1 MNSLARRF
9 RIPAALC
16 AITFMLCEA
25 VSRPY
30 AEMGVCDDW
39 SYIRTAQLLAQT
51 GHIHYIGWASAMIGW
66 QLYPAALF
74 LKLFGFS
81 FTAARLSTFLVAV
94 LTTFLIQR
102 TFVRAGVNERNATI
116 GTLAIVL
123 TPLYMALSVT
133 FMTDV
138 EGLFAIVICLYGC
151 LRALQASTS
160 SAATVWICFAAL
172 ANAVFG
178 SSRQIAWLGVLVM
191 APCTLWLLRHQ
202 RRTLV
207 AGSVATLAGWA
218 FIALSLH
225 WFQQQPYALPEHVLV
240 KVAGRYQLG
249 YMARELFGVVLE
261 IPFLLLPIIAAY
273 LILLRRRNSRQFWR
287 AFAVCVLGYALA
299 AVVFA
304 IKIEPNS
311 VIEPT
316 LGDWV
321 SPLARYGVPVLGKP
335 GPIVLGQTTRILLTA
350 VSTLATLCAIAFLWE
365 LRRRFVREEADQ
377 VDPQSEA
384 SSLTPRSVS
393 WNQVLLLVGPFAAA
407 YFALLI
413 PRSSNQLYDR
423 YLLPLVFLSG
433 FVLIRAFQNFVQ
445 PCLPAVTKVLV
456 GLVAIYSIGATHDMF
471 AFYRARVTVADEVR
485 AAGVQPS
492 AFDGGFEYNGW
503 IEVLQGGYVND
514 EQILNRPSSYIPI
527 GPYRG
532 PSCDGSGKIGADNNR
547 LLHFSPRYGLS
558 FYPNVCAGQTPLAP
572 VNYFRW
578 LGLRSASLYVVNY
591 QPQKAALDLFPQ
603 PGPYTF

>member
-1 MNSLARRF
+1 LDFSLLEKSMNRLISGF
-9 RIPAALC
+9 RMPAILC

-51 GHIHYIGWASAMIGW
+51 GHIHYLGWASAMIGW

-81 FTAARLSTFLVAV
+81 FTAARLSTFLVAA

-102 TFVRAGVNERNATI
+102 TFVRAGINERNATI

-133 FMTDV
+133 FMTDIG
-138 EGLFAIVICLYGC
+138 GLFAIVVCLYGC
-151 LRALQASTS
+151 LRALQASSS

-191 APCTLWLLRHQ
+191 VPCTLWLLRHQ

-218 FIALSLH
+218 IIALSLH
-225 WFQQQPYALPEHVLV
+225 WFHQQPFALPEVV
-240 KVAGRYQLG
+240 PFKIAGRYQLG
-249 YMARELFGVVLE
+249 YMARELFAAVLE
-261 IPFLLLPIIAAY
+261 VPFLLLPIIAAY
-273 LILLRRRNSRQFWR
+273 LILLRRKSRQFWM
-287 AFAVCVLGYALA
+287 AFAVCGLSYALA
-299 AVVFA
+299 SVVFA
-304 IKIEPNS
+304 IKIDPNS
-311 VIEPT
+311 AIQPM

-321 SPLARYGVPVLGKP
+321 SPSARYGIPVLGKQ
-335 GPIVLGQTTRILLTA
+335 GPIVLGQPTRILLTA
-350 VSTLATLCAIAFLWE
+350 VSTLATLCAGAFLWE
-365 LRRRFVREEADQ
+365 IRKRVVREEVDQ
-377 VDPQSEA
+377 EVDPQA
-384 SSLTPRSVS
+384 KVLSLTPRSVS

-407 YFALLI
+407 YIALLI
-413 PRSSNQLYDR
+413 PHSSIQLYDR

-433 FVLIRAFQNFVQ
+433 LGLIHAFQNFVQ
-445 PCLPAVTKVLV
+445 PCLPAATKVLV

-471 AFYRARVTVADEVR
+471 AFYRARVIVADELR
-485 AAGVQPS
+485 AAGVQPNT
-492 AFDGGFEYNGW
+492 FDGGFEYNGW
-503 IEVLQGGYVND
+503 VELLQSGYVND
-514 EQILNRPSSYIPI
+514 ENILNRPIRYIPV

-532 PSCDGSGKIGADNNR
+532 PSCDGSEKIGFENNR
-547 LLHFSPRYGLS
+547 LLHFFPRYGLS
-558 FYPNVCAGQTPLAP
+558 FYPNVCAGQTPFAP
-572 VNYFRW
+572 VSYFRW

-591 QPQKAALDLFPQ
+591 QPRKDR
-603 PGPYTF
+603 

>member
-1 MNSLARRF
+1 MNSLIGMF
-9 RIPAALC
+9 RMPAVLC

-51 GHIHYIGWASAMIGW
+51 GHVHYIGWASAMIGW

-74 LKLFGFS
+74 VKLFGFS

-138 EGLFAIVICLYGC
+138 EGLFAIVICFYGC
-151 LRALQASTS
+151 LRALQASSS
-160 SAATVWICFAAL
+160 SAATMWICFAAL

-178 SSRQIAWLGVLVM
+178 SSRQIAWLGVLVLV
-191 APCTLWLLRHQ
+191 PCTLWLLRHQ

-207 AGSVATLAGWA
+207 AGSAATLAGWA

-225 WFQQQPYALPEHVLV
+225 WFHHQPYALPEVV
-240 KVAGRYQLG
+240 PIKVAGPYQLG
-249 YMARELFGVVLE
+249 YMARELFGAVLE
-261 IPFLLLPIIAAY
+261 VPFLLLPIIAAY
-273 LILLRRRNSRQFWR
+273 LILLRRRNSRQFWM
-287 AFAVCVLGYALA
+287 AFAVCGLGYALA

-311 VIEPT
+311 VIVPT

-335 GPIVLGQTTRILLTA
+335 GPVVLGQTTRILLTA
-350 VSTLATLCAIAFLWE
+350 VSTLATFCAIAFLWE
-365 LRRRFVREEADQ
+365 IRERVVREE
-377 VDPQSEA
+377 VDTVDHQAEA
-384 SSLTPRSVS
+384 SSLTTRSVS
-393 WNQVLLLVGPFAAA
+393 WNQVLVLVGPFVAA

-413 PRSSNQLYDR
+413 PHSSIQLYDR
-423 YLLPLVFLSG
+423 YLLPLMFLSG
-433 FVLIRAFQNFVQ
+433 LVLIRAFQNFVQ

-471 AFYRARVTVADEVR
+471 AFYRARVMVADEVR

-492 AFDGGFEYNGW
+492 TFDGGFEYNGW
-503 IEVLQGGYVND
+503 IEALEGGGYIND
-514 EQILNRPSSYIPI
+514 ESILNRPNSYIPI

-532 PSCDGSGKIGADNNR
+532 LSCDGSGKIGADNNR
-547 LLHFSPRYGLS
+547 LFHFSPRYGLS

-572 VNYFRW
+572 VSYFRW
-578 LGLRSASLYVVNY
+578 LGLRPASLYVVNY
-591 QPQKAALDLFPQ
+591 QPMK
-603 PGPYTF
+603 GH

>member
-1 MNSLARRF
+1 
-9 RIPAALC
+9 
-16 AITFMLCEA
+16 MLSEA

-39 SYIRTAQLLAQT
+39 SYVRTAQMLAQT
-51 GHIHYIGWASAMIGW
+51 GHVYYNGWAAAMIGW
-66 QLYPAALF
+66 QLFPAALF

-81 FTAARLSTFLVAV
+81 FTAARLPTFLVAA
-94 LTTFLIQR
+94 LTTFLMQR
-102 TFVRAGVNERNATI
+102 TLVRAGINEQNAAI

-138 EGLFAIVICLYGC
+138 QGLFAVVICLYGC
-151 LRALQASTS
+151 LRALQANSS
-160 SAATVWICFAAL
+160 SAAAVWICFAAL

-191 APCTLWLLRHQ
+191 VPCTLWLLR
-202 RRTLV
+202 RERKTLV
-207 AGSVATLAGWA
+207 AGGLATLAGWA
-218 FIALSLH
+218 FIAFSLH
-225 WFQQQPYALPEHVLV
+225 WFEQQPYAVPEHLFI
-240 KVAGRYQLG
+240 KATSRYQMG
-249 YMARELFGVVLE
+249 YMARELFAVVLE
-261 IPFLLLPIIAAY
+261 VPFLLLPILAAY
-273 LILLRRRNSRQFWR
+273 LILLRRKSRQFWT
-287 AFAVCVLGYALA
+287 AFAVCGLVYALA

-311 VIEPT
+311 VIEPM

-321 SPLARYGVPVLGKP
+321 TPSARYGILVLQKQGPV
-335 GPIVLGQTTRILLTA
+335 VLGQTARILLTA

-365 LRRRFVREEADQ
+365 IRRRVVREEVDQ
-377 VDPQSEA
+377 VDPVHHQAEA

-393 WNQVLLLVGPFAAA
+393 WNQVLLLAGPFAAA

-413 PRSSNQLYDR
+413 PRSANQLYDR
-423 YLLPLVFLSG
+423 YLLPLVFLAG
-433 FVLIRAFQNFVQ
+433 LGLIRAFQNFVQ

-456 GLVAIYSIGATHDMF
+456 GLVAIYSIGANHDMF
-471 AFYRARVTVADEVR
+471 AFYRARVVLANEVA

-492 AFDGGFEYNGW
+492 TFDGGFEYNGW
-503 IEVLQGGYVND
+503 IEVLQGGHLND
-514 EQILNRPSSYIPI
+514 EKIVNPPNSYIPLD
-527 GPYRG
+527 PYRG
-532 PSCDGSGKIGADNNR
+532 LNCDGKVRKLDQQNNQ
-547 LLHFSPRYGLS
+547 LPHFRPRYGLS
-558 FYPNVCAGQTPLAP
+558 FYPDACAGQTPFAP

-591 QPQKAALDLFPQ
+591 QPRKW
-603 PGPYTF
+603 Y

>member
-1 MNSLARRF
+1 MNSLISRF
-9 RIPAALC
+9 RMPAVLC

-51 GHIHYIGWASAMIGW
+51 GHIHYNGWATAMIGW

-74 LKLFGFS
+74 LKLFGLS
-81 FTAARLSTFLVAV
+81 FTAARLSTFLIAV
-94 LTTFLIQR
+94 LTTFLMQR
-102 TFVRAGVNERNATI
+102 TFVRAGVNEQNAAM

-138 EGLFAIVICLYGC
+138 QGLFAVVICLYGC
-151 LRALQASTS
+151 LRALQAHSS
-160 SAATVWICFAAL
+160 SAAAVWVCFAAL

-191 APCTLWLLRHQ
+191 VPCTLWLLRRD

-207 AGSVATLAGWA
+207 AGGVATLAGWA

-225 WFQQQPYALPEHVLV
+225 WFEQQPYAVPEHLVL
-240 KVAGRYQLG
+240 KATSRYQLG

-261 IPFLLLPIIAAY
+261 IPFLLLPIVAAY
-273 LILLRRRNSRQFWR
+273 LILLRRRKSRQFWT
-287 AFAVCVLGYALA
+287 AFAVCGLGYAVA

-304 IKIEPNS
+304 IKIDPNS

-321 SPLARYGVPVLGKP
+321 SPSARYGILVLGKQ
-335 GPIVLGQTTRILLTA
+335 GPVVLGQTTRILLTA

-365 LRRRFVREEADQ
+365 IRRRIVREEVDHVDQ
-377 VDPQSEA
+377 VDHQAEA
-384 SSLTPRSVS
+384 PNLTPGSVS
-393 WNQVLLLVGPFAAA
+393 WNQVLLLVTPFAAA

-413 PRSSNQLYDR
+413 PRSANQLYDR

-433 FVLIRAFQNFVQ
+433 LGLIRAFQNFVQ
-445 PCLPAVTKVLV
+445 PHLPAVTTVLV

-471 AFYRARVTVADEVR
+471 AFYRARVVLAKEVA

-492 AFDGGFEYNGW
+492 TFDGGFEYNGW
-503 IEVLQGGYVND
+503 IEVLQGGYLND
-514 EQILNRPSSYIPI
+514 EKIANPPNSYIPMD
-527 GPYRG
+527 PYRG
-532 PSCDGSGKIGADNNR
+532 LSCNGRVKMDERNNE
-547 LLHFSPRYGLS
+547 LPHFFPRYGLS
-558 FYPNVCAGQTPLAP
+558 FSPDACAGQTPLAP

-591 QPQKAALDLFPQ
+591 QPWKRR
-603 PGPYTF
+603 

>member
-1 MNSLARRF
+1 M
-9 RIPAALC
+9 PAALC
-16 AITFMLCEA
+16 AIAFMLCEA

-39 SYIRTAQLLAQT
+39 SFIRTAQVLAQT
-51 GHIHYIGWASAMIGW
+51 GHIRYNGWAACMIGW
-66 QLYPAALF
+66 QLYPAAIF

-81 FTAARLSTFLVAV
+81 FTSARLSTFLIAA
-94 LTTFLIQR
+94 LTTFLMQR
-102 TFVRAGVNERNATI
+102 TFVRAGISEQNAAI

-123 TPLYMALSVT
+123 TPLYMALSAT

-138 EGLFAIVICLYGC
+138 QGLFAVVICLYGC
-151 LRALQASTS
+151 LRALQAHRS
-160 SAATVWICFAAL
+160 SAAAAWICFAAL

-191 APCTLWLLRHQ
+191 VPCTLWLLRRD

-207 AGSVATLAGWA
+207 AGCLAMFAGWA
-218 FIALSLH
+218 FIGLSLH
-225 WFQQQPYALPEHVLV
+225 WFEQQPYAVPEHLFI
-240 KVAGRYQLG
+240 KPTSRYQLG

-261 IPFLLLPIIAAY
+261 VPFLLLPILAAY
-273 LILLRRRNSRQFWR
+273 LILLRRMSRQFWT
-287 AFAVCVLGYALA
+287 AFAVCGLGYAMA

-311 VIEPT
+311 VIEPM

-321 SPLARYGVPVLGKP
+321 SPSARYGILVLGKQ
-335 GPIVLGQTTRILLTA
+335 GPVVLGQTTRILLTA
-350 VSTLATLCAIAFLWE
+350 VSTLATLCALAFLWE
-365 LRRRFVREEADQ
+365 KRRRIVRDEVDQADHADRQAEA
-377 VDPQSEA
+377 A
-384 SSLTPRSVS
+384 SPTPRSVS
-393 WNQVLLLVGPFAAA
+393 WNQVLLLAGPFAAA

-433 FVLIRAFQNFVQ
+433 LGLIRAFQNFVQ
-445 PCLPAVTKVLV
+445 PRLPAVTKVLV
-456 GLVAIYSIGATHDMF
+456 GLVALYSVGATHDMF
-471 AFYRARVTVADEVR
+471 AFYRARVALAKEVA

-492 AFDGGFEYNGW
+492 TFDGGFEYNGW
-503 IEVLQGGYVND
+503 IEVLEGGHLND
-514 EQILNRPSSYIPI
+514 EKIANPPNSYIPMD
-527 GPYRG
+527 PYRG
-532 PSCDGSGKIGADNNR
+532 LSCDGKVKMDERNNE
-547 LLHFSPRYGLS
+547 LPHFFPRYGLS
-558 FYPNVCAGQTPLAP
+558 FYPDACAGQAPLAP

-591 QPQKAALDLFPQ
+591 QPRK
-603 PGPYTF
+603 GH

>member
-1 MNSLARRF
+1 MNSLISRF
-9 RIPAALC
+9 RMPAVLC
-16 AITFMLCEA
+16 AITFTLCEA

-39 SYIRTAQLLAQT
+39 SYIRTAHLLAQT

-151 LRALQASTS
+151 LRALQASSS
-160 SAATVWICFAAL
+160 SAATAWICFAAL

-191 APCTLWLLRHQ
+191 VPCTLWFLRHQ
-202 RRTLV
+202 RRTLM

-225 WFQQQPYALPEHVLV
+225 WFHQQPYALPESVLF
-240 KVAGRYQLG
+240 KVTGPYQLG
-249 YMARELFGVVLE
+249 YMARELFGAVLE
-261 IPFLLLPIIAAY
+261 VPFLLLPIIAAY
-273 LILLRRRNSRQFWR
+273 LILLRRRNSRQFWT
-287 AFAVCVLGYALA
+287 AFAVCGLGYALA

-311 VIEPT
+311 VIVPT

-335 GPIVLGQTTRILLTA
+335 GPIVLDQPTRILLTA

-365 LRRRFVREEADQ
+365 MRRRVVRDEADQ
-377 VDPQSEA
+377 GVDQEVDPQAEVL
-384 SSLTPRSVS
+384 SLTPRAVS
-393 WNQVLLLVGPFAAA
+393 WNQVMLLVGPFAAA

-433 FVLIRAFQNFVQ
+433 VGLIRAFQNFVQ
-445 PCLPAVTKVLV
+445 PCLPAVTTVLV

-471 AFYRARVTVADEVR
+471 AFYRARVTVAEEVR
-485 AAGVQPS
+485 AAGVQPNT
-492 AFDGGFEYNGW
+492 FDGGFEYNGW
-503 IEVLQGGYVND
+503 VELLPGGYVND
-514 EQILNRPSSYIPI
+514 ENILNRPNSYVPI

-532 PSCDGSGKIGADNNR
+532 PSCDGSGKIGADNKR
-547 LLHFSPRYGLS
+547 LLHFSPQYGLS
-558 FYPNVCAGQTPLAP
+558 FYPNACAGQTPLAP
-572 VNYFRW
+572 VSYFRW

-591 QPQKAALDLFPQ
+591 QPMK
-603 PGPYTF
+603 GH